1 MCQKL
6 AGVETF
12 YRERLLVQKFSGV
25 SLFVHLLLE
34 EVLWCN
40 SFLV

>member
-1 MCQKL
+1 MSK
-6 AGVETF
+6 AGWYRDF
-12 YRERLLVQKFSGV
+12 YCERLLVQKFSGV
-25 SLFVHLLLE
+25 SLYIHLLLE

>member
-6 AGVETF
+6 AGAETF
-12 YRERLLVQKFSGV
+12 CCERLLVQKFSGV
-25 SLFVHLLLE
+25 SPCIHLLLE
-34 EVLWCN
+34 EVLWRN